1 MLNSL
6 PVVLIVSTALGFLAG
21 LGVGGGSLLILW
33 LTLILDTQPSIAR
46 AMNLMFF
53 LPSASI
59 ASVFRKKQGSLNL
72 QKIFPGILSGSLTA
86 AIFSLISRQIG
97 VSSLQKL
104 FGILLLI
111 SSIKELMYKPK
122 N

>member
-6 PVVLIVSTALGFLAG
+6 PVVLLVSTILGFLAG

-33 LTLILDTQPSIAR
+33 LTLILNTEPNIAR

-53 LPSASI
+53 LPTAIISSW
-59 ASVFRKKQGSLNL
+59 FRSRQGSLPL
-72 QKIFPGILSGSLTA
+72 RKVLPGVLAGCITA
-86 AIFSLISRQIG
+86 AVFSLVSRYMS
-97 VSSLQKL
+97 VDFLQKL

-111 SSIKELMYKPK
+111 TGLKELMYKPK

>member
-6 PVVLIVSTALGFLAG
+6 PVVLLVSTILGFLAG

-33 LTLILDTQPSIAR
+33 LTLILNTEPNIAR

-53 LPSASI
+53 LPTAIISSW
-59 ASVFRKKQGSLNL
+59 FRRRQGSLPL
-72 QKIFPGILSGSLTA
+72 RKVLPGVLAGCITA
-86 AIFSLISRQIG
+86 AVFSLVSRH
-97 VSSLQKL
+97 VSVDFLQKL

-111 SSIKELMYKPK
+111 TGLKELMYKPK
-122 N
+122 T